1 MAVCSI
7 IESEYRLA
15 VMKPFDLFVGCQN
28 DDVPVLRLGKGS
40 DVVVG
45 ALIGTGFAL
54 VRVVVV
60 LAAAF
65 LNSTGLA
72 HIVPNGIRN
81 ILDFAVHPGVH
92 YAFAVGR
99 PFVSL
104 LRATA
109 SQETSDCET
118 GWVHRIS
125 EALIEG

>member
-28 DDVPVLRLGKGS
+28 DDVSVLRLGKGS

-54 VRVVVV
+54 VRVVVL

-72 HIVPNGIRN
+72 HIVPNGIRTFS
-81 ILDFAVHPGVH
+81 I
-92 YAFAVGR
+92 
-99 PFVSL
+99 
-104 LRATA
+104 
-109 SQETSDCET
+109 SQYTQAYTTHSPSD
-118 GWVHRIS
+118 GHS
-125 EALIEG
+125 